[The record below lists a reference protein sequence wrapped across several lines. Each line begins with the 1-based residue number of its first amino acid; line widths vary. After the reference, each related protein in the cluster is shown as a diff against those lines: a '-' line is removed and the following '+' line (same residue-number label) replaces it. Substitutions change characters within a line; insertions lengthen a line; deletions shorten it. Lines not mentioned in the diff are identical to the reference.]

1 MKKNDFYIKVVKLL
15 KANNMT
21 QLELAKKA
29 GIPQPS
35 LSRILSGKH
44 TTQIETIEKIAA
56 ALNTSVGDLWDDK
69 NFLQNVNIGTRNTI
83 EIKNSF
89 QKKLDEQTAENNI
102 LKKQIEVLKDTIKLL
117 ELKLSK
123 K

>member
-1 MKKNDFYIKVVKLL
+1 
-15 KANNMT
+15 MT

-56 ALNTSVGDLWDDK
+56 ALNTSVGIYGMIK
-69 NFLQNVNIGTRNTI
+69 FLQNVNIGTRNTI

-89 QKKLDEQTAENNI
+89 QKN
-102 LKKQIEVLKDTIKLL
+102 
-117 ELKLSK
+117 
-123 K
+123 

>member
-21 QLELAKKA
+21 QSELAKKA

-69 NFLQNVNIGTRNTI
+69 NFLQNVNIGKNNTI

>member
-15 KANNMT
+15 KERNMT
-21 QLELAKKA
+21 QSELAKKA

-83 EIKNSF
+83 KINNSF
-89 QKKLDEQTAENNI
+89 QKQLDDRTAENNI

>member
-21 QLELAKKA
+21 QSELAKKA

>member
-1 MKKNDFYIKVVKLL
+1 MKKNDFYIKVIKLL
-15 KANNMT
+15 KENNMT
-21 QLELAKKA
+21 QSELAKKA

-69 NFLQNVNIGTRNTI
+69 NFLQNVNIGTKNSI

-89 QKKLDEQTAENNI
+89 QKQLDDRTAENNI